1 MFSTSERVATGYL
14 ITLVLVLGGPV
25 LLPGPIVD
33 AFLDPYVL
41 DPIDAG
47 VEGDESY
54 NNVNTVLYAVTLLA
68 CVVSFPASSVVG
80 VFPPMIVC

>member
-1 MFSTSERVATGYL
+1 M
-14 ITLVLVLGGPV
+14 
-25 LLPGPIVD
+25 D

-41 DPIDAG
+41 DPIAADAG

-54 NNVNTVLYAVTLLA
+54 NNVNTVLY
-68 CVVSFPASSVVG
+68 VSPSLRASSPSLPSSVVG